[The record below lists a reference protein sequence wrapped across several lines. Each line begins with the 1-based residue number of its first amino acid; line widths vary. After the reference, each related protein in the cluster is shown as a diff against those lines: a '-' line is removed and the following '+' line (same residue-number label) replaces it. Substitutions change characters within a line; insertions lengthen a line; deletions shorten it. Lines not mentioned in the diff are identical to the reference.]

1 MKNSQKLLNICTI
14 KKNIFFFVYMYKMD
28 WFEVVVGNVEVIKYG
43 GKTWIN
49 QRHLQ
54 GKLGIPNIADITQY
68 YSDEFKKMRCET
80 PACGK
85 YQPCRMFIG
94 KTLAVEITMSTVK
107 TQAAI
112 FKSKFGVNQHDKVLR
127 KQQSLGLRLKK
138 LFPN

>member
-28 WFEVVVGNVEVIKYG
+28 WFEVVVDNVEVIKYG

-68 YSDEFKKMRCET
+68 YSDEF
-80 PACGK
+80 
-85 YQPCRMFIG
+85 
-94 KTLAVEITMSTVK
+94 
-107 TQAAI
+107 
-112 FKSKFGVNQHDKVLR
+112 
-127 KQQSLGLRLKK
+127 
-138 LFPN
+138 